1 MHHTY
6 LSQRDRRKGN
16 QAAMDFSVS
25 FSSQMSRRARW
36 AVLLLGLL
44 LLFLAHGAALLY
56 RVQPAVSLWF
66 PPSGVA
72 IALTLWFGPIGAV
85 LTWLASLLMSPLWG
99 NHGWAQLA
107 SITDA
112 VEPLVAW
119 VLYAYCFRGSLL
131 FRSLRDASAFMISA
145 PLAACG
151 ASAVLGSLALVGFS
165 KFSLADLGQ
174 VIPHWWLGNA
184 LGSMAIA
191 PAMLL
196 LLTPLLQRWGWLPC
210 SAEDRRSQRSISSA
224 FRHHRNEIL
233 LVLLAVVVTASL
245 SVQGSKVSIFTALQ
259 FSLLSAIPI
268 IWAASRFGVRG
279 GVLTASF
286 SVFVTLLDYLILY
299 PNTLLLPRFPV
310 DPELLHTHKLSLLL
324 HGAIALLVG
333 TAVTERAA
341 TQVALAVEQVR
352 STEYRARAELSEQL
366 LKLNQSLSEANQQL
380 QASEKRYRDLAE
392 AMPQMVWTADASGNI
407 TYFNQ
412 RWYDYTGIS
421 LAESLGI
428 NGLETVHLGDRDRTR
443 QHWQQSIAAGAVLE
457 IEYRIRRQDGVYRWF
472 ICRGLPIRDQ
482 EQVASW
488 VGTITDIDDQKRIEA
503 ELRQQQERLDLAQ
516 TAAKIG
522 SFEWN
527 IHTNLNIWSKELEAL
542 YGLQPGEFGGTYE
555 AWASL
560 VHPEDLARAEA
571 ETRKALE
578 SGEFST
584 DWRVIWRDGSIHWLH
599 ARARVFADEAGRPL
613 RMLGINVD
621 ITDRKQADTQNQLL
635 AALAENS
642 TDFIGIATLAGKPLF
657 VNPAGQTL
665 VGLNPQTTQQIET
678 LLEFFAPEDRDYVQQ
693 TILPTVMQQGHW
705 QGEFQFRHFAT
716 EEKIPVFYNLFAVKD
731 AKTGAAIALATV
743 TRDFRAQQR
752 IETERAALLVREQ
765 EARKQAEAASRMK
778 DEFLAVVSHELRS
791 PLNGILGWS
800 RLLRTRKLDPDK
812 TEQALASIE
821 RNAQAQ
827 TQLIED
833 LLDISRI
840 IRGKV
845 RLTLRPLSLVP
856 VIQAALDTVRPTA
869 STKSIQIEMQF
880 NAPAGLVLGD
890 ADRLQQVVWNL
901 LSNAVKFTPDHGQ
914 VTVRLAQVESRVH
927 LQVTDTGQGIE
938 PDFLPHVFDRFRQAD
953 ATTTRTQGG
962 LGLGLAIVRNL
973 VELHG
978 GEVSAESAGSGQ
990 GATFSVDLPL
1000 LLEAT
1005 DAPSETASHLSSSVP
1020 IAADALAGL
1029 RVLVVDDEAD
1039 TRDFMVTALEQ
1050 FGVVVMAAASVSEAL
1065 EHFHQNRPDVL
1076 LSDIGMPEAD
1086 GYALIRQIRSL
1097 PPEAGGQ
1104 VPAAA
1109 LTAYVR
1115 GDDRQQAL
1123 AAGFQLHVP
1132 KPIEPIRLLNVVAQL
1147 AGRSTE
1153 QSN

>member
-1 MHHTY
+1 
-6 LSQRDRRKGN
+6 
-16 QAAMDFSVS
+16 MDFTAS
-25 FSSQMSRRARW
+25 FPPHMPRRTRW
-36 AVLLLGLL
+36 AVLLSGLL
-44 LLFLAHGAALLY
+44 LLVLAHGAALSY

-85 LTWLASLLMSPLWG
+85 LTWIVSFFMSPLWG
-99 NHGWAQLA
+99 NDGWAQLA

-112 VEPLVAW
+112 TEPLVAW
-119 VLYAYCFRGSLL
+119 FLYCSCFRGSLT

-151 ASAVLGSLALVGFS
+151 ASAVLGSLALVGFG
-165 KFSLADLGQ
+165 KLSLTNLGQ
-174 VIPHWWLGNA
+174 IIPHWWLGNA
-184 LGSMAIA
+184 LGTMAIA
-191 PAMLL
+191 PALLL
-196 LLTPLLQRWGWLPC
+196 LLTPLFHRWGWLQLA
-210 SAEDRRSQRSISSA
+210 AEDLRSLRSIYSA
-224 FRHHRNEIL
+224 FRHHRGEIL
-233 LVLLAVVVTASL
+233 LVLLAVVTTATV
-245 SVQGSKVSIFTALQ
+245 SVQAAKDSIFTALQ

-279 GVLTASF
+279 GVCTASF
-286 SVFVTLLDYLILY
+286 SVLVTLLDYLVLY
-299 PNTLLLPRFPV
+299 PNAILLPRFPV
-310 DPELLHTHKLSLLL
+310 EPELLHTHKLSLLL
-324 HGAIALLVG
+324 QGAIALLVG

-352 STEYRARAELSEQL
+352 STEYQARAELSEQL

-380 QASEKRYRDLAE
+380 QSSENRYRDLAE
-392 AMPQMVWTADASGNI
+392 AMPQMVWTADASGSI

-412 RWYDYTGIS
+412 RWYDYTGKS
-421 LAESLGI
+421 VAESMHVSGS
-428 NGLETVHLGDRDRTR
+428 EAVHPDDRAHTLH
-443 QHWQQSIAAGAVLE
+443 HWQRAVAAGEVLE
-457 IEYRIRRQDGVYRWF
+457 IEYRIRRTDGVYRWF
-472 ICRGLPIRDQ
+472 ICRGLPIRDSQ
-482 EQVASW
+482 GQVASW

-503 ELRQQQERLDLAQ
+503 ELRQQQERFDLAQ

-527 IHTNLNIWSKELEAL
+527 IQTNVNIWSKELEAL

-555 AWASL
+555 AWSSL

-571 ETRKALE
+571 ETRQALE

-584 DWRVIWRDGSIHWLH
+584 DWRVIWREGSIHWLH
-599 ARARVFADEAGRPL
+599 ARARVFYDEAGKPL

-621 ITDRKQADTQNQLL
+621 ITDRKQANAQNQLL
-635 AALAENS
+635 ASLAENS

-657 VNPAGQTL
+657 VNPAGQAL
-665 VGLNPQTTQQIET
+665 VGLNPQTTEQVET
-678 LLEFFAPEDRDYVQQ
+678 ILEFFAPADQEYVQQ

-705 QGEFQFRHFAT
+705 QGEFHFRHFVT
-716 EEKIPVFYNLFAVKD
+716 GDRIPVFYNLFAVKD

-752 IETERAALLVREQ
+752 IETERSALLVREQ
-765 EARKQAEAASRMK
+765 EARQQAEAASRMK

-869 STKSIQIEMQF
+869 STKSIQIETQLD
-880 NAPAGLVLGD
+880 ASAGLVLGD

-978 GEVSAESAGSGQ
+978 GKVSAESAGSGQ
-990 GATFSVDLPL
+990 GATFSVELPL
-1000 LLEAT
+1000 LLNADSPPAT
-1005 DAPSETASHLSSSVP
+1005 ASAPSPNLPITADS
-1020 IAADALAGL
+1020 LAGV

-1039 TRDFMVTALEQ
+1039 TRDFMVTTLEQ
-1050 FGVVVMAAASVSEAL
+1050 FGAVVTAAVSVSEAL
-1065 EHFHQNRPDVL
+1065 EHFQQHRPDVL
-1076 LSDIGMPEAD
+1076 LSDIGMPTAD

-1115 GDDRQQAL
+1115 GDDRLQAL

-1132 KPIEPIRLLNVVAQL
+1132 KPIEPIRLLHVVAQL
-1147 AGRSTE
+1147 AGRATRQARSETP
-1153 QSN
+1153 